1 MQDAVKFLVW
11 SGRASSVTEALALG
25 NALMQR
31 GIFSHVT
38 NDHSFKNEN
47 LFYRFNSDRLA
58 KKTCA
63 CQPGASFGRL
73 DSCRGG

>member
-1 MQDAVKFLVW
+1 MTCGWEMQEAVKFLVW
-11 SGRASSVTEALALG
+11 SGRASTVAEALDLG

-47 LFYRFNSDRLA
+47 LFYRFDPDSIL
-58 KKTCA
+58 KK
-63 CQPGASFGRL
+63 
-73 DSCRGG
+73 GG